1 MGAGASDGI
10 IAYEEREYD
19 KYAYCLLIL
28 GIGPYR
34 PLPCTQDFRILP
46 ETG

>member
-1 MGAGASDGI
+1 MGACASDGI

-19 KYAYCLLIL
+19 KYAYCWLIL
-28 GIGPYR
+28 GIGPNG
-34 PLPCTQDFRILP
+34 PLPCTRDFRILP